1 MLYFKTK
8 QDLAFLKEFKRDVED
23 YFDLVDGYPTKV
35 YRATNKSI
43 QVCIS
48 GKREP
53 TVVVNEKQ
61 LREKITKNL
70 IEATKLSHIAAAGVI
85 SIETNPYQSVLQYVS
100 NGNIPKHQD
109 AIDTINCIIG
119 QYERQ
124 LAAEWKRLVNPL
136 FWMETVFTFI
146 LRIPYKVLKCTGFN
160 VGEIEKHLWGP
171 LINLVF
177 WLGTP
182 FYIWAV
188 KRYFTF

>member
-1 MLYFKTK
+1 MYERK
-8 QDLAFLKEFKRDVED
+8 
-23 YFDLVDGYPTKV
+23 
-35 YRATNKSI
+35 KSA
-43 QVCIS
+43 Q
-48 GKREP
+48 
-53 TVVVNEKQ
+53 VVVNEKQ

-70 IEATKLSHIAAAGVI
+70 IEATKLSHIAAAGAL

-100 NGNIPKHQD
+100 NGNIPKRQD

-124 LAAEWKRLVNPL
+124 LAAEWRRLVNPL

-146 LRIPYKVLKCTGFN
+146 LRIPYKVLKGTGFN